1 MASID
6 FRQSLTTT
14 CRSSGDA
21 TFVPRRL
28 DVPAREK
35 PGLLG
40 LALFYGLVIA
50 VIAIRVI
57 AFYPSVGQ

>member
-6 FRQSLTTT
+6 FRQNSTTT
-14 CRSSGDA
+14 YRSSADA
-21 TFVPRRL
+21 AFASRRL
-28 DVPAREK
+28 DAPVRSK
-35 PGLLG
+35 PDLLG

>member
-14 CRSSGDA
+14 CRSSA
-21 TFVPRRL
+21 ETIFTPRL
-28 DVPAREK
+28 DAPTRAK
-35 PGLLG
+35 PRLLG

-50 VIAIRVI
+50 VIALRVTVFLP
-57 AFYPSVGQ
+57 AAGQ